1 MPDLDHTNLP
11 DIFGRSITQLMKRMD
26 KLEDILNVHDLNG
39 EKIEV
44 TEDGDWREDNFFYDL
59 GSNYFCDLF

>member
-44 TEDGDWREDNFFYDL
+44 TEDGDWREDNFFMI
-59 GSNYFCDLF
+59 